1 MNVEHISDGKKERE
15 IGALAAGFRTI
26 LEVWDDP
33 SEPNGIPSK
42 RYYETGLSAA
52 EALRRELV
60 AILEARRNCRG
71 SSAPGPLK
79 WPAAKATDPDV
90 RNIVEGYLACFCDPE
105 FVPPEYQMQPT
116 ADNFDLVL
124 RAIDILCAELIEEF
138 VGGEYDDFTPA
149 MLPTPWK
156 PTL

>member
-1 MNVEHISDGKKERE
+1 MNVEHISDGKKELE
-15 IGALAAGFRTI
+15 IDALVAGFRTI

-52 EALRRELV
+52 ETLRRELV
-60 AILEARRNCRG
+60 AILKARRNYRG

-79 WPAAKATDPDV
+79 WPAATVMDPDV
-90 RNIVEGYLACFCDPE
+90 RNIVEGYLACICSDE
-105 FVPPEYQMQPT
+105 FSPPEDQMQPT

-124 RAIDILCAELIEEF
+124 RALDILCAELTEHFIR
-138 VGGEYDDFTPA
+138 GKYDDFDPA